1 MKKLFAL
8 GVLFFA
14 TIALAACNVTPEPDE
29 ETYALNIESDIDI
42 VYNVTPDG
50 PYTFGTDVEVTL
62 ESYEEGYAFTGW
74 VDHDDALL
82 SEDYRVEL
90 TIESDVYLEATFETI
105 DDNDDDDEDNDTD
118 NGEDDDTDNGEDE
131 ETEPAL
137 FYYTGF
143 EDGEKAA
150 YADGHVFLS
159 DEQWFFADSLIGDLD
174 DDQRVEDYSVR
185 IRDGYIETDFA
196 VSGVY
201 RISFMYG
208 RYLGDDPSD
217 VMFHVSTDQ
226 DEWIQIGETLT
237 ATETFETFEL
247 TFDETLYDAHDFTVE
262 DALYFRI
269 SADKDDERVNIDE
282 FEIHTIDGDTP
293 PADDNDNDDDN
304 DEDNDTDNGETGE
317 VPDHIDTDLL
327 EMELDPY
334 YESVE
339 GLWGEE
345 LINGLRAIL
354 WEDLNYETYGEARY
368 ILQETDQDPD
378 NPDNVIQLY
387 TRDSVLGDWGD
398 PWYGIWNR
406 EHVWPQA
413 ALTEPTSGNTSTGQG
428 SDLHNLT
435 PADPDENNYRG
446 NKYFDESG
454 NGSSYTPHD
463 EAKGIVARILFYMDV
478 MYDDLTVVSGAANV
492 DNYEMGD
499 LDYLLQWNVTFGPDA
514 FEHNR
519 NDIIESYQGN
529 RNPFIDYP
537 HFAELIWHDHP
548 FFMD

>member
-1 MKKLFAL
+1 MMKRLYTL
-8 GVLFFA
+8 GVLFLA
-14 TIALAACNVTPEPDE
+14 IITLAACNVTPEPDE

-50 PYTFGTDVEVTL
+50 PYYTFGTDVEVTL

-74 VDHDDALL
+74 VDHGDTLVT
-82 SEDYRVEL
+82 EDYRVEL
-90 TIESDVYLEATFETI
+90 TIESDVYLEATFEAI
-105 DDNDDDDEDNDTD
+105 DDDNDNDND
-118 NGEDDDTDNGEDE
+118 E
-131 ETEPAL
+131 EPEPVL

-143 EDGEKAA
+143 EDGDKAA
-150 YADGHVFLS
+150 YADDFVSLS
-159 DEQWFFADSLIGDLD
+159 GEQWFFADSLIGNLEN
-174 DDQRVEDYSVR
+174 DQRVDEYSVR
-185 IRDGYIETDFA
+185 IRNGYIETDFA

-201 RISFMYG
+201 SVSFMYG
-208 RYLGDDPSD
+208 MYLSDDPSD
-217 VMFHVSTDQ
+217 VMFFVSTDQ
-226 DEWIQIGETLT
+226 DEWIQLGETLT
-237 ATETFETFEL
+237 ATESFETFEL
-247 TFDETLYDAHDFTVE
+247 TFDETLYETHDFTVE

-269 SADKDDERVNIDE
+269 SADTDGERVNIDE

-293 PADDNDNDDDN
+293 PADDNDDDD
-304 DEDNDTDNGETGE
+304 DNDTDNGETGE
-317 VPDHIDTDLL
+317 VPDHIDTTLL

-345 LINGLRAIL
+345 LINGLRDIL
-354 WEDLNYETYGEARY
+354 WDGLTYETYGEARY
-368 ILQETDQDPD
+368 ILQETDQDPN

-387 TRDSVLGDWGD
+387 TRESVLGEWGD